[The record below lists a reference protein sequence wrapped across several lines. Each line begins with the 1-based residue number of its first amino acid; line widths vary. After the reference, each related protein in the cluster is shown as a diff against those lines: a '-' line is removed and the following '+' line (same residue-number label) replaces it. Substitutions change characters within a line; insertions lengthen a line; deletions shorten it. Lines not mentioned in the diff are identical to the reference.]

1 MLTASREGDAVV
13 QAVAAGAMGYL
24 QKDTGKEKLL
34 VTLRDVA
41 EGEYRVPSDVMR
53 RVFNGIRA
61 ATQQVGSE
69 EIAKLDTRE
78 QEILALF
85 VQGQSF
91 AQIGQA
97 TGKRPFTIRNT
108 LYGIQHKLGAKTKLE
123 MVVWAVRS
131 GLLDPP
137 PAV

>member
-1 MLTASREGDAVV
+1 MLTASREGDAVL

-41 EGEYRVPSDVMR
+41 EGEYRIPSDVMR

-85 VQGQSF
+85 V
-91 AQIGQA
+91 
-97 TGKRPFTIRNT
+97 
-108 LYGIQHKLGAKTKLE
+108 
-123 MVVWAVRS
+123 
-131 GLLDPP
+131 
-137 PAV
+137 